1 MKRPAIER
9 LLPEVMQRT
18 VAPGSPLGA
27 VLDAME
33 ALHAPSEAT
42 LAAIEWAFSPYRAPD
57 GFVPF
62 LAGWVDLDRFL
73 RPAATLGA
81 QAGPDAVRAFSGGL
95 GRLRELVAVAAHLS
109 RWRGTAH
116 GLTLF
121 LSTATGLG
129 GFRVEE
135 AVPDPDDRPRPF
147 HIRVSA
153 PAAALPHR
161 ALIEQIVEQEKPAYV
176 TAEIEFAPSP

>member
-1 MKRPAIER
+1 MNRGEIER
-9 LLPEVMQRT
+9 LLPEVFQRT
-18 VAPGSPLGA
+18 LAPGSPLGA

-33 ALHAPSEAT
+33 ALHAPSEAV
-42 LAAIEWAFSPYRAPD
+42 LAAVAQTFSAYQAPD

-62 LAGWVDLDRFL
+62 LAGWVDLDRLL
-73 RPAATLGA
+73 RPASPT
-81 QAGPDAVRAFSGGL
+81 AGPAEQAARAFAGGL
-95 GRLRELVAVAAHLS
+95 GRLRELVAAAAYLS
-109 RWRGTAH
+109 QWRGTAH

-121 LSTATGLG
+121 LTTATGLG
-129 GFRVEE
+129 GFRVDE
-135 AVPDPDDRPRPF
+135 AVAGPDGLPRPF

-153 PAAALPHR
+153 PAASAPHR